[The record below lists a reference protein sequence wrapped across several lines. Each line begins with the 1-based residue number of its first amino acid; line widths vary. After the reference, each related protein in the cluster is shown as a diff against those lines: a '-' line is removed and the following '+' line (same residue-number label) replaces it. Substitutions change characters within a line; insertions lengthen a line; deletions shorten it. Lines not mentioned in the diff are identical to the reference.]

1 MSTSPPA
8 TLSTPTPADPNFP
21 RPSIA
26 STDPTVPDAGVFTAE
41 EVEFMESVLLFW
53 EQSSPLSRSYEN
65 TDPVADGYDPNLA
78 MLTTVRAK
86 LAALR
91 PTV

>member
-1 MSTSPPA
+1 MSTPPAA
-8 TLSTPTPADPNFP
+8 TLSIPNPADPSFP
-21 RPSIA
+21 AAPITA
-26 STDPTVPDAGVFTAE
+26 TDPTVPDAGVFTAE
-41 EVEFMESVLLFW
+41 EVEFMESILLFW
-53 EQSSPLSRSYEN
+53 EQTSPLSRPYEN
-65 TDPVADGYDPNLA
+65 TDPVADGYDPQLA